1 MSSLRVYSRAMALP
15 LCFAIAF
22 ALALVLLAS
31 APVWAAGD
39 DEGCGCHAAE
49 TATWKSSTHA
59 QPGPDGAPIAECE
72 TCHGAYVKGH
82 PDDGMMALDT
92 NSTVCGDCHGEIH
105 SEWQAS
111 IHGNADVQCI
121 SCHIAHSQHLRLTED
136 ELCNSCHRDA
146 IADPL
151 HTAHYI
157 GEAPCTSCHMAPDM
171 PGGGSYQAAASG
183 TGGISAHLASLVP
196 VAAEPSPARHD
207 FISVSSAKC
216 MDCHRADVT
225 APAAGAGFAA
235 RLDLLDKANQA
246 QTLRSELNHSEQT
259 SWWMGILGV
268 ANLGLGVGLGG
279 VFGIAF
285 MLLAARWSRSK
296 ERP

>member
-1 MSSLRVYSRAMALP
+1 LYDRASVLP
-15 LCFAIAF
+15 FCIAT
-22 ALALVLLAS
+22 ALALAMVLLISAS
-31 APVWAAGD
+31 AWAAGD
-39 DEGCGCHAAE
+39 GEGCGCHGNE
-49 TATWKSSTHA
+49 TATWESSTHA
-59 QPGPDGAPIAECE
+59 QSGPDGKPIARCE

-82 PDDGMMALDT
+82 PDAGMMELTTDSAM
-92 NSTVCGDCHGEIH
+92 CGDCHADIH

-111 IHGNADVQCI
+111 IHGNSDVQCI
-121 SCHIAHSQHLRLTED
+121 SCHIAHSQNLRLTED

-171 PGGGSYQAAASG
+171 PDGGSYLAKAGA
-183 TGGISAHLASLVP
+183 TGGATAHLASLIP
-196 VAAEPSPARHD
+196 IAAQPSPARHD

-225 APAAGAGFAA
+225 TPAADVGFAA
-235 RLDLLDKANQA
+235 RLDLLDKANQV
-246 QTLRSELNHSEQT
+246 QTLRSELNHAEQT
-259 SWWMGILGV
+259 TSRMGILGV